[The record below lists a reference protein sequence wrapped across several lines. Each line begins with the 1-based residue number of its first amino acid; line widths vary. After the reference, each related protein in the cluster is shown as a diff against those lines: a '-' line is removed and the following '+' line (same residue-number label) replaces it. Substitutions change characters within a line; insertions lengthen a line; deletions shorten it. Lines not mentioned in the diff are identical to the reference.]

1 MGIILIGSLWTLGD
15 EDLKRLEV
23 LMSDR
28 QQDQDA
34 IHEIL
39 LQRSEFCVTG
49 SPNEETPLPATTLPF
64 RLIADFAVESNTA
77 AAYLQQ
83 PDLTQ
88 QERDFF
94 LTVLHTPEA
103 LNRMC
108 RLAIVSDFEADL
120 DGCFRDKFLGPHP
133 EDILDCALPYLPA
146 ELANYWKELR
156 ERNYDCFSHWI
167 DEIFMEFRSSLK
179 RTVIEDMTT
188 GETIPLQVGSRCGIA
203 R

>member
-1 MGIILIGSLWTLGD
+1 MDRSLWMFGD
-15 EDLKRLEV
+15 EDFDRLEV

-28 QQDQDA
+28 QQDQEA
-34 IHEIL
+34 IHEISS
-39 LQRSEFCVTG
+39 QRSEFGVTG
-49 SPNEETPLPATTLPF
+49 SPTEETPFPATTLPF
-64 RLIADFAVESNTA
+64 RLIADFAVETKSATE
-77 AAYLQQ
+77 YLQQ

-88 QERDFF
+88 QERDLF

-120 DGCFRDKFLGPHP
+120 DGCFHDIFLGPHP
-133 EDILDCALPYLPA
+133 EDILDCVLPYLPA

-156 ERNYDCFSHWI
+156 ERNYDRFSHWI
-167 DEIFMEFRSSLK
+167 DEIFMEFHSSLK

-188 GETIPLQVGSRCGIA
+188 GETIPLQVGSRCGSA

>member
-1 MGIILIGSLWTLGD
+1 MFRD
-15 EDLKRLEV
+15 EDLDRLEV

-34 IHEIL
+34 SYEISS
-39 LQRSEFCVTG
+39 QRSEFGVTG
-49 SPNEETPLPATTLPF
+49 SPTEETPLPATTLPF
-64 RLIADFAVESNTA
+64 RLIANFAVETNTA
-77 AAYLQQ
+77 AAYLQE
-83 PDLTQ
+83 PDLTR
-88 QERDFF
+88 QERDLF
-94 LTVLHTPEA
+94 LAVLHTPEA

-120 DGCFRDKFLGPHP
+120 DGCFRDIFLGPHP
-133 EDILDCALPYLPA
+133 EDILDCVLPYLPA

-156 ERNYDCFSHWI
+156 EQNYDCFSHWI
-167 DEIFMEFRSSLK
+167 DEIFMEFRSKLK

-188 GETIPLQVGSRCGIA
+188 GETIPLQVASRLGIA